1 MTSSIFKKQ
10 KANKLSMQTFDNR
23 AGSKNEHESPLNIH
37 EIGIN
42 MGDMVQQQEFT
53 PKTQQTNLKQ

>member
-1 MTSSIFKKQ
+1 
-10 KANKLSMQTFDNR
+10 MQTFDNR
-23 AGSKNEHESPLNIH
+23 AGSKNEQESPLNIH

-42 MGDMVQQQEFT
+42 MGDMVQQPEFT